1 MGKRRKPLPPRR
13 LRMNRSAR
21 IDSAKRW
28 LAEYRGGN
36 VIRGYKNHYGADWQS
51 AIAELRMLG
60 VTLDDEYV
68 REVLLSETNRIRQR
82 KKRKLE
88 SQQAEL
94 PEVHL
99 DGYGIIMEDEEP
111 WESMD
116 DIFTIFENE
125 EVCR

>member
-1 MGKRRKPLPPRR
+1 MSKKRKPLPPRR

-36 VIRGYKNHYGADWQS
+36 VIRGYKNHYGVDWQS

-116 DIFTIFENE
+116 DILPF
-125 EVCR
+125 R